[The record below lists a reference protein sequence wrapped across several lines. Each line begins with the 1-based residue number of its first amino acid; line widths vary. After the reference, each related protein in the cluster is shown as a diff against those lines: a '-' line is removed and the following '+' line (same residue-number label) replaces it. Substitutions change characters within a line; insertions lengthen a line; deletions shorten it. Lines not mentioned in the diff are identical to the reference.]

1 MQKGENSPAF
11 LGNSIEFDTYFI
23 VPTDQ
28 PASRCMKYRTILLF
42 GAPGAGKG
50 TQGKILGTIPHFY
63 HCACG
68 DVFRNL
74 TIDNELGRTFLEYS
88 SRGELV
94 PDEPT
99 VRLWRENIVSHKQ
112 SGRFDPTRD
121 ILLLDGIPRNPNQA
135 EMLNDTLDVK
145 AIFYFTCPDMEKLV
159 ERLQRRALRDNRL
172 DDANL
177 EVIRTRLATYESDT
191 KPVLDFY
198 GPQLVHTIDA
208 TQSPV
213 IVLQDILRII
223 SKF

>member
-1 MQKGENSPAF
+1 M
-11 LGNSIEFDTYFI
+11 I
-23 VPTDQ
+23 
-28 PASRCMKYRTILLF
+28 MKYRTYLLF

-50 TQGKILGTIPHFY
+50 TQGKILGTIPHFF

-99 VRLWRENIVSHKQ
+99 IRLWREKIFASKQ
-112 SGRFDPTRD
+112 TGRFDPERD
-121 ILLLDGIPRNPNQA
+121 SLVLDGIPRNPGQA
-135 EMLNDTLDVK
+135 EMLKDTIDVR
-145 AIFYFTCPDMEKLV
+145 AVFNFTCPDLNKLV

-177 EVIRTRLATYESDT
+177 DVIRQRLETYERET
-191 KPVLDFY
+191 KPVLDYY
-198 GPQLVHTIDA
+198 GAHLVHTIDA
-208 TQSPV
+208 TQTPV
-213 IVLQDILRII
+213 NVLRDILRVVA
-223 SKF
+223 KLNDP

>member
-1 MQKGENSPAF
+1 VIDRF
-11 LGNSIEFDTYFI
+11 LCRRAIDVNLVVLYLLAMPD
-23 VPTDQ
+23 
-28 PASRCMKYRTILLF
+28 MKYRTILLF

-99 VRLWRENIVSHKQ
+99 VRLWRENILVNKQ
-112 SGRFDPTRD
+112 SGRFDPHQDT
-121 ILLLDGIPRNPNQA
+121 LVLDGIPRNPTQA
-135 EMLNDTLDVK
+135 EMLRDTLDVK
-145 AIFYFTCPDMEKLV
+145 GIFYFTCPDMEKLV

-177 EVIRTRLATYESDT
+177 EVIRARLETYERDT
-191 KPVLDFY
+191 KPVLDYY
-198 GPQLVHTIDA
+198 GSNLVRTIDA

-213 IVLQDILRII
+213 NVLREILRII
-223 SKF
+223 AKV